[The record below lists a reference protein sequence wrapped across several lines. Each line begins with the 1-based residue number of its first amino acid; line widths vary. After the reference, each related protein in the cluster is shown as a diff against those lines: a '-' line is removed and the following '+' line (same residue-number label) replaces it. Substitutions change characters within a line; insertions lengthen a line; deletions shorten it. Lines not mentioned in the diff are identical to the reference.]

1 MQAQNTK
8 YILQDKEAG
17 NVIDDFNTLMEAEK
31 ALNDYETQDI
41 RNGEYTPDFYE
52 IKEVPT
58 PTEIEGAGSMVGGEW
73 KVEYCLDQSIFI
85 NEGEKPIAMIQSEE
99 DNGITPEME
108 ANAKLIASSPE
119 MLWLLGWIVNE
130 IETTPDE
137 LSDALLGLI
146 KIRCNETIKKAT
158 V

>member
-1 MQAQNTK
+1 METRHTSGQWQFSKTLKNEVHVFYTEH
-8 YILQDKEAG
+8 DKEAIFSVTH
-17 NVIDDFNTLMEAEK
+17 NEVNHSEA
-31 ALNDYETQDI
+31 L
-41 RNGEYTPDFYE
+41 
-52 IKEVPT
+52 
-58 PTEIEGAGSMVGGEW
+58 
-73 KVEYCLDQSIFI
+73 
-85 NEGEKPIAMIQSEE
+85 
-99 DNGITPEME
+99 
-108 ANAKLIASSPE
+108 ANAKLIATSPE